1 MKVTKLVTSMS
12 LLSCRYWF
20 GSMIARVLAACALLA
35 SLAVGAAPTLTYYSG
50 GVATTKSSWTA
61 SAENTAAG
69 IGGCNVNSGS
79 VTFGTITINGG
90 TVTATETDGRG
101 CGIGA
106 GEVTGGTATVNE
118 IIITGGTVTAS
129 ASTDKDNSTAYQ
141 LEAAGA
147 GIGAGASTACGNV
160 TIAGGHITANGG
172 TSAAGIGAGTGADA
186 DCGTITFIGGTV
198 EAERGGSTAQN
209 VGNGANGECSNVV
222 VTGGSLVTDH
232 GAVTP
237 APSGIGNEAGHAVT
251 IQNDNWTVGQAI
263 EISGVPAGYGTNDI
277 IVSENKSIVVWV
289 PDGDYPLEV
298 NDDWYVV
305 SVGGANGT
313 AAPATLVDVPS
324 VVGAEDLVYTG
335 SPITGVPAGEG
346 YTITGYVA
354 TDPGHYTATLT
365 PAAGCLWSDHTMTP
379 VQVEWYIAPAVID
392 PQYGTVTYDDVN
404 DA

>member
-1 MKVTKLVTSMS
+1 MS
-12 LLSCRYWF
+12 D
-20 GSMIARVLAACALLA
+20 
-35 SLAVGAAPTLTYYSG
+35 GATLTLLIGEGTSTIAG
-50 GVATTKSSWTA
+50 ATTTTHGNHPGVEVQRGGTVVIDKVEGKTD
-61 SAENTAAG
+61 AEC
-69 IGGCNVNSGS
+69 ILS
-79 VTFGTITINGG
+79 VTGGNDCAAIGAKDNSSSGNITINGG

-172 TSAAGIGAGTGADA
+172 TSAAGIGAGIGADA
-186 DCGTITFIGGTV
+186 DCGTITFSGGTV

-289 PDGDYPLEV
+289 PDGDYPL
-298 NDDWYVV
+298 
-305 SVGGANGT
+305 
-313 AAPATLVDVPS
+313 
-324 VVGAEDLVYTG
+324 
-335 SPITGVPAGEG
+335 
-346 YTITGYVA
+346 
-354 TDPGHYTATLT
+354 
-365 PAAGCLWSDHTMTP
+365 
-379 VQVEWYIAPAVID
+379 
-392 PQYGTVTYDDVN
+392 
-404 DA
+404 